1 MKVSDK
7 VVNAYK
13 ADGTIKYLNLTF
25 PELGITIAPKDIYQQ
40 SQSWTE
46 AIFNKDSIEFVGCIS
61 SKYGIKINGLKQ
73 DVKGKELIVDMYTEG
88 TEDEPVRLFK
98 GIVDSAEKTGNR
110 NVKDIVAYDE
120 LYTKGS
126 VDVAAWY
133 KAHKFPDT
141 IRGLRYSLFEFL
153 GIEQVEIDLP
163 NDDVV
168 IERKY
173 DPNTLQALPTIK
185 AFCQVNGAF
194 GIMNRYGKFD
204 YRIMGDIYDDGTYP
218 GVDCFPGLDTF
229 PGAGSANVAALI
241 AEYGEDADI
250 EEIPFSYYKN
260 VKYEEFVVKP
270 VDKVTIRQSEDDA
283 GVTYGSG
290 DNNYIIQGNIWT
302 YGLSKDVLQTVA
314 ENIYN
319 AVQGFS
325 YYPYE
330 AVNNGLPFVECGLN
344 TVSYMMVDYDATYS
358 TDNLSK
364 ARTGETN
371 GVVYEEKQFPILSRT
386 MTGIQSLSD
395 NYSAKGEEYQ
405 SEFVTDLQTQIDLL
419 KKGDVSKE
427 YVDSRLDDYYD
438 MSQIDDMF
446 ASFDPGGG
454 GGGANIVSV
463 GAVPTAYQQNTIYC
477 VTGTVVIE

>member
-7 VVNAYK
+7 VINAYK

-120 LYTKGS
+120 LYTKGNTQ
-126 VDVAAWY
+126 VAAWY
-133 KAHKFPDT
+133 KSLIFPIT
-141 IRGLRYSLFEFL
+141 IKDFRDSLFRYI
-153 GIEQVEIDLP
+153 GIEQTSIDLP
-163 NDDVV
+163 NDD
-168 IERKY
+168 ISISRQY
-173 DPNTLQALPTIK
+173 DPNSLQALSVIK
-185 AFCQVNGAF
+185 AICQINGAF

-204 YRIMGDIYDDGTYP
+204 YRIMGDIYDDGMYP
-218 GVDCFPGLDTF
+218 GVDCFPGPDTF
-229 PGAGSANVAALI
+229 PGAGSANVAALV

-270 VDKVTIRQSEDDA
+270 VDKVTIRQSEDDV

-290 DNNYIIQGNIWT
+290 DNNYIIQGNMFT

-344 TVSYMMVDYDATYS
+344 TVSYMVVDYYATYS
-358 TDNLSK
+358 EDNT
-364 ARTGETN
+364 TGN
-371 GVVYEEKQFPILSRT
+371 VIYEEKQFPILSRT
-386 MTGIQSLSD
+386 MTGIQALSD
-395 NYSAKGEEYQ
+395 TYSAKGEEYQ
-405 SEFVTDLQTQIDLL
+405 SEFVTDLQTQIDIL
-419 KKGDVSKE
+419 KKKQSSDVTKD
-427 YVDSRLDDYYD
+427 YLDENYYNQD
-438 MSQIDDMF
+438 QIDDMF
-446 ASFDPGGG
+446 ANFP
-454 GGGANIVSV
+454 GGGANIISV
-463 GAVPTAYQQNTIYC
+463 NAIPERYAQNTIYC
-477 VTGTVVIE
+477 VQGTVVIE